1 MSKIISLHQKSILPK
16 KKHFKVDRQL
26 VEDNAEFEI
35 EISESGPLLIHANRI
50 LKNAMDK
57 YWSNTE
63 TGKLPFES
71 KASDDAKTTSK
82 VMIRLTS
89 WG

>member
-16 KKHFKVDRQL
+16 KKHFKADHQL
-26 VEDNAEFEI
+26 GEDNAEFEM
-35 EISESGPLLIHANRI
+35 EISESEPLLIHANRI

-63 TGKLPFES
+63 TGKWHF
-71 KASDDAKTTSK
+71 
-82 VMIRLTS
+82 V
-89 WG
+89 